1 MKKIKIAPSILAADF
16 SKLGDAVREV
26 SQAGADYIH
35 LDIMDGHFVPNIT
48 FGAGVVKALR
58 SFSDKPFDAHLMI
71 SNPDNYI
78 KDFAEAGA
86 DIISVHPEVLP
97 HLDRTLSL
105 IKSFGVRAGVAL
117 NPSTP
122 EETIKYVLDK
132 IDLILIMSVNPG
144 FGGQTFIE
152 ESLIKIAAVKN
163 MIKNKNIEIEVDG
176 GINSLTAKK
185 CIAAEADVL
194 VAGSAVFN
202 KNSNYSL
209 QQNIEAL
216 R

>member
-78 KDFAEAGA
+78 RDFAQAGA

-117 NPSTP
+117 NPSTS

-152 ESLIKIAAVKN
+152 ESLVKINAVKN
-163 MIKNKNIEIEVDG
+163 IIKDKNIEIEVDG
-176 GINSLTAKK
+176 GINSITAKK
-185 CIAAEADVL
+185 CISAGADVL

-202 KNSNYSL
+202 NSSSL

>member
-78 KDFAEAGA
+78 RDFAQAGA

-117 NPSTP
+117 NPSTS

-152 ESLIKIAAVKN
+152 ESLVKINAVKN
-163 MIKNKNIEIEVDG
+163 MIKDKNIEIEVDG
-176 GINSLTAKK
+176 GINSITAKK
-185 CIAAEADVL
+185 CISAGADVL

-202 KNSNYSL
+202 NSSSL

>member
-16 SKLGDAVREV
+16 SKLGDAVSEV

-97 HLDRTLSL
+97 HLDRTLAL

-144 FGGQTFIE
+144 FGGQSFIE
-152 ESLIKIAAVKN
+152 ESLIKIMAVKN

-176 GINSLTAKK
+176 GVNPITAKK
-185 CIAAEADVL
+185 CIAAGADVL

-202 KNSNYSL
+202 KNSIILCNK
-209 QQNIEAL
+209 IL
-216 R
+216 RL